1 MPTKH
6 KNRYKIL
13 SGRIIGDRMALYLN
27 LPLCCGTYLVLS
39 TILAAFAGYTYW
51 INSNRPDDDPQKK
64 KYFLS
69 GVFIMPFFWPLL
81 LVGWVSFGILK
92 AIHFGFLLIV
102 FTLTLVFI
110 RKPFWLPW
118 LEKIALK
125 IGGMLL
131 DANSV
136 LVRMT
141 FGESAA
147 GV

>member
-1 MPTKH
+1 M
-6 KNRYKIL
+6 
-13 SGRIIGDRMALYLN
+13 
-27 LPLCCGTYLVLS
+27 LS